1 MHPWAALNSPTD
13 LRVTLSNVL
22 CLDFNQFPQFQ
33 TYMHTFKGRNVVWY
47 RWQSMTCAILIWMHH
62 NASSCFIAPW
72 HWATGF
78 SPALKKQA
86 GCIMMYHPHH
96 PFVLVL
102 SGPFLPGLASS
113 STAGSAAGST
123 AAAPELASSVQNS
136 ASIGGGFGEFLIVFD
151 RFW

>member
-1 MHPWAALNSPTD
+1 MHPWAALNSLTD

-22 CLDFNQFPQFQ
+22 CLDFNHFPQFQ
-33 TYMHTFKGRNVVWY
+33 TYMHTFKGRNVVWH

-102 SGPFLPGLASS
+102 SCLVWLRRPQQAPKQAQQPQHQSWLPPCR
-113 STAGSAAGST
+113 T
-123 AAAPELASSVQNS
+123 VQNWW
-136 ASIGGGFGEFLIVFD
+136 
-151 RFW
+151 RFWWILNSIW